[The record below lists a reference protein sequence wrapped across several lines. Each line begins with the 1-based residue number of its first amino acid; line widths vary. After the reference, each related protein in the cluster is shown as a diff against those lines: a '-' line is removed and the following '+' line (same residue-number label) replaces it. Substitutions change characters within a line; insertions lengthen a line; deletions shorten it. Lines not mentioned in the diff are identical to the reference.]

1 MICYH
6 YGNIPQNRLQQEVDV
21 IVTSGGVGPTHDDVT
36 IKSVA
41 TALGK
46 EMEYHEEMGQLLRE
60 KMNTGPDA
68 KLTEAQLKMAA
79 LPGGAK
85 LRYLSDDPED
95 WPVLQCRNIFVL
107 PGIPE
112 YFERKIQDVA
122 GYLSCQLE
130 RGPGYKVI
138 LSVDENSIVPVLN
151 RVVENNPNVAV
162 GSYPFVNHPDQK
174 TVITLEGR
182 FNCGD
187 NRSNSVVMD
196 RTMIENPRHFME
208 RYVEKAL
215 DELVVSLP
223 ADAVIRVD
231 KDDMA
236 LF

>member
-1 MICYH
+1 M
-6 YGNIPQNRLQQEVDV
+6 DV

-41 TALGK
+41 TALGRK
-46 EMEYHEEMGQLLRE
+46 MEYHEEMGELLRE
-60 KMNTGPDA
+60 KMETAADTE
-68 KLTEAQLKMAA
+68 LTEAQLKMATIPA
-79 LPGGAK
+79 GSK
-85 LRYLSDDPED
+85 LRYLSEDPND

-112 YFERKIQDVA
+112 FFERKIQDVA
-122 GYLSCQLE
+122 RYLSCQLE

-151 RVVENNPNVAV
+151 RVVENNPNVSI
-162 GSYPFVNHPDQK
+162 GSYPFVNHPGQK

-187 NRSNSVVMD
+187 RSNSVVLD
-196 RTMIENPRHFME
+196 RTMIENPRRYME
-208 RYVEKAL
+208 HYVEKAL

-223 ADAVIRVD
+223 GHAVLRVD

>member
-1 MICYH
+1 M
-6 YGNIPQNRLQQEVDV
+6 
-21 IVTSGGVGPTHDDVT
+21 T

-41 TALGK
+41 AALG
-46 EMEYHEEMGQLLRE
+46 MDIEYHEEMGQLLRE
-60 KMNTGPDA
+60 KMKTGQDTA
-68 KLTEAQLKMAA
+68 LTEAQLKMAT

-85 LRYLSDDPED
+85 LRYLSTNAQD

-112 YFERKIQDVA
+112 FFEKKIRDVA

-130 RGPGYKVI
+130 RGHGYKVI

-151 RVVENNPNVAV
+151 RVVENNPMVSI
-162 GSYPFVNHPDQK
+162 GSYPFVNHPDRK

-182 FNCGD
+182 LSCSDG
-187 NRSNSVVMD
+187 RSNSIVLD
-196 RTMIENPRHFME
+196 RNMINNPRKAME

-215 DELVVSLP
+215 DELVQALP
-223 ADAVIRVD
+223 DDAVLRVD

-236 LF
+236 LFS